1 MVAAEVY
8 RHSDG
13 AYLECQ
19 DMFRLSG
26 IFRNVSIFALPKVH
40 IRDFFAQANPVDQRD
55 WALNIDHA
63 KPGTVDGDWRLQ
75 VDVDVRNLF
84 PATES
89 WTAARFPW
97 PCMTLPETG
106 RTCQAQGCA
115 I

>member
-26 IFRNVSIFALPKVH
+26 IFRNVSIFAVPKVH
-40 IRDFFAQANPVDQRD
+40 IRDFFAQPTPVDQRD

-63 KPGTVDGDWRLQ
+63 KPGTTNGDWCLQ

-84 PATES
+84 PATEKLEGLS
-89 WTAARFPW
+89 LIHIFY
-97 PCMTLPETG
+97 
-106 RTCQAQGCA
+106 TCTKMHMPKF
-115 I
+115 IKDF